1 MDIMMTKCSKHTTTL
16 QKEVDADL
24 LQKFWSGL
32 RCEGPDIYNVIK
44 YDGVA
49 VTQVDKGWMPRGTE
63 RNSDLRELVKQAE
76 RLEKCLTSNIRK
88 VSIERECD
96 FVKLSLKSDD
106 TYMVFCKCSEGIIG
120 VGWRLKSGNL
130 NKAEMLAA
138 FTLYSIGLLHPKE
151 DEMLWN
157 ISYRHLPFELKFD
170 RSQADK
176 ILADYFKKLV
186 VC

>member
-1 MDIMMTKCSKHTTTL
+1 MDIMMTKCSKPTTAP

-24 LQKFWSGL
+24 LQQFWSSL

-44 YDGVA
+44 YDGA
-49 VTQVDKGWMPRGTE
+49 TVTRVDKGWMPRGTE

-76 RLEKCLTSNIRK
+76 ILDKSLTSNIRK

-96 FVKLSLKSDD
+96 FVKLSLKSDN

-130 NKAEMLAA
+130 KKAEMLAA

-151 DEMLWN
+151 DEILWN

-170 RSQADK
+170 LSQADK
-176 ILADYFKKLV
+176 IMKNYFKKLI

>member
-1 MDIMMTKCSKHTTTL
+1 MDIMMTKCSKPTANL
-16 QKEVDADL
+16 PKEVD
-24 LQKFWSGL
+24 LQYEFWSSL

-44 YDGVA
+44 YDGTT

-88 VSIERECD
+88 VVIERECD
-96 FVKLSLKSDD
+96 FVKLSLKSDN

-130 NKAEMLAA
+130 KKAEMLAA

-157 ISYRHLPFELKFD
+157 ISFRHLPFELKFD
-170 RSQADK
+170 LPQADK
-176 ILADYFKKLV
+176 IIKSYLKKLAA
-186 VC
+186 C